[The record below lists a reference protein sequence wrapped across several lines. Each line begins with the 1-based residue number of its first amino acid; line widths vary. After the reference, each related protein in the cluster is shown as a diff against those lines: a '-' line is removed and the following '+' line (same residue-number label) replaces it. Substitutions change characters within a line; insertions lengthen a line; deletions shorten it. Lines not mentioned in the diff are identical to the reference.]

1 MIKLH
6 FFSESPSQRSKRV
19 SKGKKERKNMDQNK
33 SAFLI
38 GIAGAVITL
47 SAYSQDFVSPT
58 QCITVGL
65 FVLVFGLLVRE
76 GLISL

>member
-1 MIKLH
+1 
-6 FFSESPSQRSKRV
+6 
-19 SKGKKERKNMDQNK
+19 MDQNK